1 MKRCFFLL
9 LHVGVLMTAACG
21 NSKSKPP
28 KSIQSDLDK
37 FISDGLRLAS
47 LTSQGVSIS
56 SFGEQLATTTAS
68 FEVLHERWSANY
80 EPSAKKEFEQAVYGW
95 KLLYRMWSR
104 EVAEHSTFGATND
117 SNLISAVDS
126 YAPGRIPREKEYP
139 SFIRYGP
146 TVRILMSVAAEHF
159 E

>member
-1 MKRCFFLL
+1 
-9 LHVGVLMTAACG
+9 MTGACDKG
-21 NSKSKPP
+21 TTKLP
-28 KSIQSDLDK
+28 KAIQPDLDR
-37 FISDGLRLAS
+37 FISDGSRLTS

-159 E
+159 ENGRRQILAAQK